1 MSSTSFTSAE
11 ASPDKDGLIHGVSA
25 EELQVIGEQCIEAK
39 AKAYCESQPTTRSAQ
54 DSACHSKNCM
64 LKQTNLGPYSLFR
77 VGASLLLNSTI
88 PSPSST
94 PTYPASHIIT
104 GANVENAA
112 YPVGTCAERVAMGT
126 AVHMGHRIGSFKAVG
141 VSTDIADFCSPCGM
155 CRQYLRE
162 FLALETPVFM
172 FNKEGKFI
180 VRTMGELLPLSFGPD
195 VLPPREEMRR
205 VQEEDK
211 AKTA

>member
-1 MSSTSFTSAE
+1 LYVFR
-11 ASPDKDGLIHGVSA
+11 LH
-25 EELQVIGEQCIEAK
+25 
-39 AKAYCESQPTTRSAQ
+39 TTTPALRY
-54 DSACHSKNCM
+54 
-64 LKQTNLGPYSLFR
+64 TNSIAGPYSLFR

-88 PSPSST
+88 SPSPNASST
-94 PTYPASHIIT
+94 YPLSHVLT

-112 YPVGTCAERVAMGT
+112 YPVGTCAERVAMGS
-126 AVHMGHRIGSFKAVG
+126 AVHLGYKSGSFKAVG
-141 VSTDIADFCSPCGM
+141 VATDIEDFCSPCGM
-155 CRQYLRE
+155 CRQFLRE
-162 FLALETPVFM
+162 FLGLETPIFM

-211 AKTA
+211 AKIA

>member
-1 MSSTSFTSAE
+1 MSTTTVPSFTPGE
-11 ASPDKDGLIHGVSA
+11 AVTEKDGLIHGVSA
-25 EELQVIGEQCIEAK
+25 QELQVLGEQCFEAK
-39 AKAYCESQPTTRSAQ
+39 GKAYC
-54 DSACHSKNCM
+54 
-64 LKQTNLGPYSLFR
+64 PYSLFR
-77 VGASLLLNSTI
+77 VGASLLLSTSTI
-88 PSPSST
+88 TSPPSPSL
-94 PTYPASHIIT
+94 HIIT

-126 AVHMGHRIGSFKAVG
+126 AVIAGHRIGSFKAVG
-141 VSTDIADFCSPCGM
+141 VSTDIDDFCSPCGM
-155 CRQYLRE
+155 CRQFLRE
-162 FLALETPVFM
+162 FLGLETPIFM
-172 FNKEGKFI
+172 FNKQGKWI